1 MIKPIDHRRLPP
13 LKPRPTGLK
22 PRGQLDAPIGCILFD
37 IYGTLFI
44 SASGDIGQARRLGL
58 RLEKI
63 EPLLRDLG
71 IESSADIIV
80 QRFLDAIEAEHQKL
94 KRRGNAYPEV
104 QIDQIWMAVLNLS
117 TLDQARAFAL
127 EYELI
132 VNPVY
137 PMPHLGEMLEACR
150 AADTVMG
157 VISNAQFYTPYLFK
171 WFLGADIQQLGIDPE
186 LTLLSYKYGCAKPCM
201 QLFEIACNRLA
212 NRDIAPRQVLYL
224 GNDMR
229 NDIWPA
235 ARAGFKTALF
245 AGDARSLRLREDH
258 PQCRGLAPDLIVT
271 DLNQIKAYL

>member
-1 MIKPIDHRRLPP
+1 MTKPIDHRQLPL

-22 PRGQLDAPIGCILFD
+22 PRGQLDAPIKCILFD

-44 SASGDIGQARRLGL
+44 SESGDIGQARQLAR
-58 RLEKI
+58 RSNKI
-63 EPLLRDLG
+63 ASLLRDWG
-71 IESSADIIV
+71 TDSPVDRVI

-94 KRRGNAYPEV
+94 KLRGNRYPEV
-104 QIDQIWMAVLNLS
+104 QIDQIWMDVLNLS

-137 PMPHLGEMLEACR
+137 PMPRLKEMLEACH
-150 AADTVMG
+150 AAGVVMG
-157 VISNAQFYTPYLFK
+157 VISNAQFYTSYLFE
-171 WFLGADIQQLGIDPE
+171 WFLGSQMQHLGIDPE
-186 LTLLSYKYGCAKPCM
+186 LTLLSYKYGCAKPSM
-201 QLFEIACNRLA
+201 QLFETARKRLES
-212 NRDIAPRQVLYL
+212 RDIAPHQALYL

-245 AGDARSLRLREDH
+245 AGDARSLRLRNDH
-258 PQCRGLAPDLIVT
+258 PRCRELEPDLIVT
-271 DLNQIKAYL
+271 DLNQIRAYL